1 MSSELIEIFVFA
13 GIAGFL
19 IFKLYTVLGQKTGF
33 ERPKESSLVQ
43 PEPVEKQPQS
53 SFAEDLERLLNASL
67 KKLVKSIK
75 RKDNRFNLNEFLKGA
90 TQAFEMILEAFS
102 RADTM
107 TLKKLLGAE
116 LYGEFETTIE
126 ERKSHQET
134 LETILV
140 KIESVRLVEGHMQ
153 GNVARVTV
161 EFQTEQTHVVR
172 NKAGEIIEGSPK
184 QIEQLVD
191 LWTFERN
198 LTQSNPNWILIKT
211 AT

>member
-1 MSSELIEIFVFA
+1 M
-13 GIAGFL
+13 
-19 IFKLYTVLGQKTGF
+19 
-33 ERPKESSLVQ
+33 
-43 PEPVEKQPQS
+43 
-53 SFAEDLERLLNASL
+53 
-67 KKLVKSIK
+67 KSIK
-75 RKDNRFNLNEFLKGA
+75 RKDNRFTLNEFLKGA

-198 LTQSNPNWILIKT
+198 LTQSNPNWFLIKT

>member
-1 MSSELIEIFVFA
+1 
-13 GIAGFL
+13 
-19 IFKLYTVLGQKTGF
+19 
-33 ERPKESSLVQ
+33 
-43 PEPVEKQPQS
+43 
-53 SFAEDLERLLNASL
+53 
-67 KKLVKSIK
+67 
-75 RKDNRFNLNEFLKGA
+75 
-90 TQAFEMILEAFS
+90 MILEAFS

-198 LTQSNPNWILIKT
+198 LTQSNPNWFLIKT